1 MSNST
6 SNSYFSCRGWFREI
20 LRIHFLQV
28 YLVVIVPTFSK
39 PTGPFFIRLKPEP
52 VIVCLLV
59 VGDVP
64 GQYHGVQ
71 ILSYLVFSLD
81 QSHIFL
87 FQSGGPHLEKLEFS
101 WSIGRQQ
108 IVPPCPW
115 VRPWSSSRGSRSRLS
130 WLQRP
135 PSLWKN
141 VYVFLCQSQIW
152 SLSHTLKRF
161 NLTESDLMSTQ
172 WTCSHH

>member
-39 PTGPFFIRLKPEP
+39 PTGPFFIRLKAEP

-64 GQYHGVQ
+64 EYHGVQ
-71 ILSYLVFSLD
+71 FLSYLVF
-81 QSHIFL
+81 IT
-87 FQSGGPHLEKLEFS
+87 
-101 WSIGRQQ
+101 WSIPCIPLSIWWPTPGKVEVQLSCGSHQ
-108 IVPPCPW
+108 ICTSLSLGPAFVFIKGIPLKAFLVAASTIVLKECLCNFVSIPNL
-115 VRPWSSSRGSRSRLS
+115 VSSSHTQKVQLD
-130 WLQRP
+130 
-135 PSLWKN
+135 WK
-141 VYVFLCQSQIW
+141 
-152 SLSHTLKRF
+152 
-161 NLTESDLMSTQ
+161 
-172 WTCSHH
+172 